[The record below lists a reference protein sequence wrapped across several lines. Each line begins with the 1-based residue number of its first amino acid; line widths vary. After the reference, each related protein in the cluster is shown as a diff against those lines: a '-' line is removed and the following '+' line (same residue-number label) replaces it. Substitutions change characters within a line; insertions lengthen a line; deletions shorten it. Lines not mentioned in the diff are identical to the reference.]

1 MAGRNSITPQQSTAG
16 TAAARLTDVDH
27 RYGDVVALDSVTVD
41 IPAGQTVGL
50 IGPDGVGKSTLL
62 GLIAGARKIQSG
74 KVEALGGDMA
84 DKSHR
89 TRACADIAY
98 MAQGLGTNLYPDLS
112 VFENIDFFGRLFGL
126 TRAERQSRTA
136 ALLAATGL
144 SPFADRRAAN
154 LSGGMKQKLGLCC
167 ALIHEPALLILD
179 EPTTGID
186 PLSRRQFWQ
195 LVDTM
200 RARRPGMSVI
210 VATAYMDEAEGF
222 DWLAAIHAGRIL
234 ATGSPQDLKAQTGRD
249 SLEDAFVDLLPRV
262 SRPSG
267 VALAAPAP
275 TASTGSTA
283 IEAHGL
289 TRRFGDFTAVDDVS
303 FRIRQG
309 EIFGFLGS
317 NGCGKTTT
325 MKMLTGLLPATEGRA
340 EIFGHPV
347 DPRDLETRK
356 RVGFMSQAFSLYG
369 ELTVL
374 QNLELH
380 ARLFHLPKQLIADR
394 VETMIARFDLAD
406 YRAQR
411 AQKLPLGIRQRLS
424 LAVAVIHEPEL
435 LILDEPTSG
444 VDPVARDRF
453 WDLLLRLSRQDG
465 VTIFISTHFMNE
477 AERCDRISLMHAGR
491 VLARGEPGELVERRG
506 TRNLEDAF
514 IAYLEEAAEEATQ
527 PVIPA
532 ETESSSISPRRNATQ
547 PSRSPAFSLGAAW
560 AYARRETMELIRDP
574 IRQAFAL
581 LGPILLMAV
590 LGYGVSFD
598 VEDIAYAALDRDRT
612 AESRAYLD
620 KFVGSRYFKEEPPI
634 RDYVDMERRLAE
646 GSLRVAI
653 EVPPNFGAD
662 VKSGRSPEIGI
673 WLDGAMPFQAETSRG
688 YVKGLH
694 QTYLDSLAEA
704 QGTPIRESPV
714 RIESRYRYNQDFQ
727 SVVGMVPGIVMLLLV
742 LIPAM
747 MTAVGV
753 VREKEMGSI
762 SNLYATPVTGL
773 EFLVGKQLPY
783 VALAMVNFASLVLL
797 ADFLFGV
804 SVNGSIPALI
814 VGALTYVTAST
825 GIGLLFSTFVGTQIA
840 AIFGT
845 AIVTT
850 VPALQFSGLLGPVST
865 LSGGAKVISLVFPSS
880 YFQQISLGAFA
891 KDLGFVDLYQ
901 SHLVLAGFAIL
912 FLAAAWSLLKTQED

>member
-1 MAGRNSITPQQSTAG
+1 MAGRNSVGPDPSAAG
-16 TAAARLTDVDH
+16 PVARLTDVDH
-27 RYGDVVALDSVTVD
+27 RYKDVVALDGIAIE
-41 IPAGQTVGL
+41 IPAGQIVGL

-74 KVEALGGDMA
+74 RVEALGGDMA
-84 DKSHR
+84 DRMHR
-89 TRACADIAY
+89 ARACADIAY

-112 VFENIDFFGRLFGL
+112 VFENIDVFGRLFGL
-126 TRAERQSRTA
+126 SRAERRQRIA
-136 ALLAATGL
+136 ELLAATGL
-144 SPFADRRAAN
+144 TPFADRRAAN

-210 VATAYMDEAEGF
+210 VATAYMDEADGF
-222 DWLAAIHAGRIL
+222 DWLAAIHDGRVL
-234 ATGSPQDLKAQTGRD
+234 ATGAPQDLKTRTGRD
-249 SLEDAFVDLLPRV
+249 NLEDAFVDLLPQAL
-262 SRPSG
+262 RPSG
-267 VALAAPAP
+267 VAP
-275 TASTGSTA
+275 TAPGPAAGAAATA

-325 MKMLTGLLPATEGRA
+325 MKMLTGLLPATEGSA
-340 EIFGHPV
+340 EIFGHAV
-347 DPRDLETRK
+347 DPCDLETRK

-380 ARLFHLPKQLIADR
+380 ARLFHLPTHRIADR
-394 VETMIARFDLAD
+394 VAAMIERFGLAD
-406 YRAQR
+406 YRDQR

-453 WDLLLRLSRQDG
+453 WDLLLHLSRQEG

-491 VLARGEPGELVERRG
+491 VLAQGTPGELIERRG
-506 TRNLEDAF
+506 AADLEDAF
-514 IAYLEEAAEEATQ
+514 IAYLEEAAEEAA
-527 PVIPA
+527 PSRPPP
-532 ETESSSISPRRNATQ
+532 ESESKDGGRRRDAPRSPRR
-547 PSRSPAFSLGAAW
+547 PAFSLGAAW
-560 AYARRETMELIRDP
+560 AYARREATELRRDP

-581 LGPILLMAV
+581 LGPLLLMAV

-612 AESRAYLD
+612 TESRAYLD
-620 KFVGSRYFKEEPPI
+620 KFVGSRYFQEEPPI
-634 RDYVDMERRLAE
+634 RDYADMDRRLA
-646 GSLRVAI
+646 GGALRVAI

-662 VKSGRSPEIGI
+662 IKSGRSPEVGI

-688 YVKGLH
+688 YVEGLH
-694 QTYLDSLAEA
+694 RTYLDRLAEA
-704 QGTPIRESPV
+704 QGTPRPEPPV
-714 RIESRYRYNQDFQ
+714 RLESRYRYNQDFQ
-727 SVVGMVPGIVMLLLV
+727 SVVGMVPGIVMLLLI
-742 LIPAM
+742 LIPSM

-783 VALAMVNFASLVLL
+783 VALAMINFISLVLL

-804 SVNGSIPALI
+804 SVNGSVAALT
-814 VGALTYVTAST
+814 VGALTYVTAAT

-850 VPALQFSGLLGPVST
+850 VPALQFSGLLGPVSSLT
-865 LSGGAKVISLVFPSS
+865 GGAKATSLVFPSG

-891 KDLGFVDLYQ
+891 KELNFADLYQ
-901 SHLVLAGFAIL
+901 SQLVLAGFAIL
-912 FLAAAWSLLKTQED
+912 FLGIAWLLLKTQEE